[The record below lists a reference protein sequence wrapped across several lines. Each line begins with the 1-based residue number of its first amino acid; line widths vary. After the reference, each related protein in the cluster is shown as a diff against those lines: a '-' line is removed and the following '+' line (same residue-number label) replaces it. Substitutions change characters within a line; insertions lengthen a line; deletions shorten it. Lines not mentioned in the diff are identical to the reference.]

1 MPCSPGPTVPT
12 RAGGTDSRPAKASRC
27 RLDVLEGSTR
37 EGRRGRLRGHS
48 GSQLCRLGWPQVR
61 CAPAVTCPDAWRSQP
76 PAGPVSTGAV
86 DITRVSAGVQA
97 AGMSCEER
105 ALVSWPEERGP
116 GCSLRPQSPETAVGA
131 GRTASQG
138 AVSARARTAEPP
150 PERPCTSD
158 RQRGSRSPA
167 LAQRLS
173 RSGSLGGRASPRR
186 PEAPPPPAP
195 PRARAVSME
204 TAAGTRAQRPPGPAA
219 QTSGADGGG
228 RARRAGGAWGK
239 RGGWA
244 PAPASLG
251 QRRASPP
258 RGPSPFCPQRPP
270 PSPGVMTVLA
280 ENLPAAHTEGCPQVL
295 GAPRPG
301 LQATSVP
308 LARLLPRL
316 GPLLAPRRPSGCVC
330 AVTGDA
336 A

>member
-1 MPCSPGPTVPT
+1 
-12 RAGGTDSRPAKASRC
+12 
-27 RLDVLEGSTR
+27 
-37 EGRRGRLRGHS
+37 
-48 GSQLCRLGWPQVR
+48 
-61 CAPAVTCPDAWRSQP
+61 
-76 PAGPVSTGAV
+76 
-86 DITRVSAGVQA
+86 
-97 AGMSCEER
+97 MSCEER

-204 TAAGTRAQRPPGPAA
+204 TAAGTRAQRPPAGRLGGARGLHRDGRGDARPTPA
-219 QTSGADGGG
+219 GARSPDL
-228 RARRAGGAWGK
+228 RRRWRRAGAKGRGRLGETRRLGARSRVPG
-239 RGGWA
+239 A
-244 PAPASLG
+244 ETSVPTP
-251 QRRASPP
+251 
-258 RGPSPFCPQRPP
+258 GPSPFCPQRPP